1 MNTEV
6 DYKVIVIGAGSS
18 GLCMAIKLKEQGID
32 DLVLLDKASGLG
44 GTWYHNTYPG
54 AGCDVQSH
62 LYSFSFEPKL
72 DWSRPFGG
80 QQEIL
85 QYLNHCADK

>member
-32 DLVLLDKASGLG
+32 DLVLLDKASGMG
-44 GTWYHNTYPG
+44 GTW
-54 AGCDVQSH
+54 
-62 LYSFSFEPKL
+62 
-72 DWSRPFGG
+72 
-80 QQEIL
+80 
-85 QYLNHCADK
+85 

>member
-32 DLVLLDKASGLG
+32 DLVLLDKAVAVTSNARYDIHTTPKIVDLFPPFEKVH
-44 GTWYHNTYPG
+44 YL
-54 AGCDVQSH
+54 H
-62 LYSFSFEPKL
+62 LELYFP
-72 DWSRPFGG
+72 W
-80 QQEIL
+80 
-85 QYLNHCADK
+85 